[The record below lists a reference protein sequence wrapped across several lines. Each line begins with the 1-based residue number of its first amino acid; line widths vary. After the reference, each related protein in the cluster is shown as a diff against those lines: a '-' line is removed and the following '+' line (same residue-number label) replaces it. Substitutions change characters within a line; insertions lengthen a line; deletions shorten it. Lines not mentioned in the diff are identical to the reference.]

1 MPTAEHIKG
10 WRAHAENVAAG
21 FDLETARKC
30 FVGEYV
36 DRRKREMEMWHY
48 RRLVRSLGGRI
59 GALTRRLAKFRRCV
73 K

>member
-30 FVGEYV
+30 FVNEYV
-36 DRRKREMEMWHY
+36 DRRKCEMEMWHN
-48 RRLVRSLGGRI
+48 RKLVRSLGGRI
-59 GALTRRLAKFRRCV
+59 GALTQRLAKFRSRV